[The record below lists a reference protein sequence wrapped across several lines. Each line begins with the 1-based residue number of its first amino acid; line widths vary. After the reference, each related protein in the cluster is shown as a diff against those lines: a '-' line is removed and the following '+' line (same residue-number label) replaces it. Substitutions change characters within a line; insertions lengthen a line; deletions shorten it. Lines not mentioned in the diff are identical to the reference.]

1 MATKNLKKST
11 ILSILLIFQIFFIF
25 TMSSFGPDSSN
36 AQSNTF
42 VRLLTDILPQFN
54 SKNVAPDFDINTLI
68 FLVRKTAHFTEYAC
82 LGALFFLNIRLR
94 FRSTKL
100 VSKNQDPTNQDQS
113 LQISSSQ
120 SSTHQNS
127 THQVSSHQNP
137 IRQNPTQKES
147 KYLSLAIL
155 ASALYACTDELH
167 QLFVPGRTGQIF
179 DVFVDTLGATFGCL
193 LVLGILKIKQVRI
206 KAD

>member
-1 MATKNLKKST
+1 MATKNLNKST
-11 ILSILLIFQIFFIF
+11 VLSILLIFQIFFIF

-54 SKNVAPDFDINTLI
+54 PKNAAPDFDINTLI

-82 LGALFFLNIRLR
+82 LGALFYLNLRLR
-94 FRSTKL
+94 FRSAKL
-100 VSKNQDPTNQDQS
+100 TSKNQDSTNQNQS

-120 SSTHQNS
+120 NSTHQSLTHQNPTHQNS
-127 THQVSSHQNP
+127 
-137 IRQNPTQKES
+137 TQKES
-147 KYLSLAIL
+147 KYLFLAIL
-155 ASALYACTDELH
+155 ASALYACTDEFH

-193 LVLGILKIKQVRI
+193 LVFGILKIKQARI
-206 KAD
+206 KTD

>member
-1 MATKNLKKST
+1 MATKNLNKST

-54 SKNVAPDFDINTLI
+54 PKNAAPDFDINTLI

-82 LGALFFLNIRLR
+82 LGALFYLNLRLR

-100 VSKNQDPTNQDQS
+100 ASKNQDPTDQNQS

-127 THQVSSHQNP
+127 TYQVSTHQSP
-137 IRQNPTQKES
+137 TRQNPTQKES
-147 KYLSLAIL
+147 KYLFLAIL

-193 LVLGILKIKQVRI
+193 LVLGFLKIKQARI

>member
-1 MATKNLKKST
+1 MATKNLNKST
-11 ILSILLIFQIFFIF
+11 VLSILLIFQIFFIF

-54 SKNVAPDFDINTLI
+54 PKNAAPDFDINTLI

-82 LGALFFLNIRLR
+82 LGALFYLNLRLR
-94 FRSTKL
+94 FRSAKL
-100 VSKNQDPTNQDQS
+100 TSKNQDSTDQNQS

-120 SSTHQNS
+120 SPTRQNS
-127 THQVSSHQNP
+127 A
-137 IRQNPTQKES
+137 QKES

-155 ASALYACTDELH
+155 ASALYACTDEFH

-179 DVFVDTLGATFGCL
+179 DVLVDTLGATFGCL
-193 LVLGILKIKQVRI
+193 LVLGILKIKQTRI
-206 KAD
+206 KTD

>member
-25 TMSSFGPDSSN
+25 AMSSFGPDSSN

-82 LGALFFLNIRLR
+82 LGVLFYLNLRLR
-94 FRSTKL
+94 LRSTKL
-100 VSKNQDPTNQDQS
+100 TSKNQNPTDQDQS
-113 LQISSSQ
+113 LQILSSQ
-120 SSTHQNS
+120 SS

-147 KYLSLAIL
+147 KYLFLTIL
-155 ASALYACTDELH
+155 ASALYACTDEFH

-193 LVLGILKIKQVRI
+193 LVLGVLKIKQARI
-206 KAD
+206 KTD

>member
-42 VRLLTDILPQFN
+42 VRLLTDTLPQFN
-54 SKNVAPDFDINTLI
+54 PKNAAPDFDINTLI

-82 LGALFFLNIRLR
+82 LSALFYLNLRLR
-94 FRSTKL
+94 FRPTKL
-100 VSKNQDPTNQDQS
+100 AFKNQNPTDQNQS

-120 SSTHQNS
+120 SSTRQNS
-127 THQVSSHQNP
+127 THQISTHQNP

-147 KYLSLAIL
+147 KYLFLTIL
-155 ASALYACTDELH
+155 ASALYACTDEFH

-193 LVLGILKIKQVRI
+193 LVLGVLKIKQARI
-206 KAD
+206 KTD

>member
-82 LGALFFLNIRLR
+82 LGALFYLNLRLR

-100 VSKNQDPTNQDQS
+100 TSKNQDPTDQDQN

-120 SSTHQNS
+120 SPTRQNPTHQISTHQS
-127 THQVSSHQNP
+127 P

-147 KYLSLAIL
+147 KYLFLAIL

-193 LVLGILKIKQVRI
+193 LVLGILKIKQARI
-206 KAD
+206 KTD

>member
-54 SKNVAPDFDINTLI
+54 SKSVAPDFDTNTLI

-82 LGALFFLNIRLR
+82 LGALFYLNLRLR

-100 VSKNQDPTNQDQS
+100 ASKNQNSTDQNQS

-120 SSTHQNS
+120 SSTRQNP
-127 THQVSSHQNP
+127 THQISSHQSST
-137 IRQNPTQKES
+137 RQNPTQKES
-147 KYLSLAIL
+147 KYLFLAIL
-155 ASALYACTDELH
+155 ASTLYACTDELH

-193 LVLGILKIKQVRI
+193 LVLGVLKIKQARI
-206 KAD
+206 KTD